1 MSDYDSPWKEALDRY
16 FRPFLALFFPPVH
29 ADIDWS
35 RPYELLDKELQG
47 VTRDAELGR
56 RYADMLVKVWLRDGS
71 ESWLLI
77 HVEIQGRY
85 EADFAK
91 RIYVYNHRVFDKYD
105 REVVSLVVLAD
116 DDPRWRPR
124 GFHTARWGCKVGIDF
139 EPVKL
144 LDYAGREAELEAS
157 DNPFAKMLLAHLKTM
172 ETRGSPEDRRVWKVR
187 LIRNLYECGLSA
199 NDVRELFRLIDWM
212 MDLPPALD
220 GLFWEEAEKAAKEKH
235 VPFIDIAERKYTE
248 KGLREG
254 LHRAARMGLK
264 LKFPEQ
270 WEQLFEEVRR
280 VEDVALLQTLC
291 DTIETAA
298 TPDDV
303 RRALPSQT
311 S

>member
-1 MSDYDSPWKEALDRY
+1 MSDYDSPWKEALDLY
-16 FRPFLALFFPPVH
+16 FRAFLALFFPPAH
-29 ADIDWS
+29 SDIDWS

-71 ESWLLI
+71 ESWLLV

-85 EADFAK
+85 EADFGK
-91 RIYVYNHRVFDKYD
+91 RIYVYNHRVFDRYD

-144 LDYAGREAELEAS
+144 RDYAGREAELEAS

-172 ETRGSPEDRRVWKVR
+172 ETRGNAPDRQVWKVR

-199 NDVRELFRLIDWM
+199 TDVRELFRLIDWM

-235 VPFIDIAERKYTE
+235 MPFIDIAERKYTE
-248 KGLREG
+248 KGIREG
-254 LHRAARMGLK
+254 VLVSIRPFLRA
-264 LKFPEQ
+264 KFPDR
-270 WEQLFEEVRR
+270 WEQLLEEIQRIT
-280 VEDVALLQTLC
+280 DLPLLQSIP
-291 DTIETAA
+291 DAIQGAA
-298 TPDDV
+298 TPEEL
-303 RRALPSQT
+303 RRAWSK
-311 S
+311 